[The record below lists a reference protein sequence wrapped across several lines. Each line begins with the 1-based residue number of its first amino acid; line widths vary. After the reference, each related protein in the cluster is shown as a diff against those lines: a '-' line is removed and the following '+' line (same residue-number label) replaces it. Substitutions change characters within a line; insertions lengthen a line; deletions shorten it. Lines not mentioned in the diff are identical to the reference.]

1 MCKRIIK
8 YLLWYA
14 HEHSKFRL
22 AEINSIASMFDIKL
36 SWIEEPSEQP
46 FCLFS
51 LSSESDARKIMSRCV
66 LGKSLYELWC
76 DSDKISDVHKRLKNC
91 PKTFLAQYSNS
102 DQSFRIRIESFG
114 KKLRKDEKLE
124 KIEEFHYLPFEGPI
138 ELTKPDHSF
147 HLIEYYGL
155 DPNNVPEKPT
165 RIFFGRWICDGQRSM
180 INKFNLKQRKFI
192 GNTSMDPTLSLIM
205 ANMAKIKKNDFVLD
219 PFVGSGSVFV
229 PAAYFGAYV
238 MGTDIDYL
246 MIHGKAKP
254 TRYKQKKREPDECIK
269 SNLKQYNLQ
278 DRYLDVLVADAS
290 LPLWRNQSLIDAVIT
305 DPPYGI
311 REASERI
318 GTKKNYV
325 IPTHLIDGHI
335 PSKITYS
342 LQNIIKDLLNLCAF
356 CLTLGGRLVYWLP
369 VFKEDFKEDCIP
381 SHPCLALIS
390 FCEQVLTSHSSRYLI
405 TMEKIFEPQLMD
417 NTDATVPETTSQF
430 RHKFF
435 QALKNAKDS
444 DHNG

>member
-1 MCKRIIK
+1 MTR
-8 YLLWYA
+8 
-14 HEHSKFRL
+14 
-22 AEINSIASMFDIKL
+22 
-36 SWIEEPSEQP
+36 EE
-46 FCLFS
+46 
-51 LSSESDARKIMSRCV
+51 KI
-66 LGKSLYELWC
+66 
-76 DSDKISDVHKRLKNC
+76 D
-91 PKTFLAQYSNS
+91 
-102 DQSFRIRIESFG
+102 
-114 KKLRKDEKLE
+114 

-138 ELTKPDHSF
+138 QLNEPNHSF

-155 DPNNVPEKPT
+155 DPNTVPEKPY
-165 RIFFGRWICDGQRSM
+165 RIFFGRWVCDGQRTM

-205 ANMAKIKKNDFVLD
+205 ANMAKIKKNDIVLD

-246 MIHGKAKP
+246 MLHGKAKP
-254 TRYKQKKREPDECIK
+254 TRYKQKMREPDESVK

-278 DRYLDVLVADAS
+278 NQYIDVLVADAS
-290 LPLWRNQSLIDAVIT
+290 LPLWRKESLIDAVIT

-318 GTKKNYV
+318 GTKKNYI

-356 CLTLGGRLVYWLP
+356 CLILGGRLVYWLP
-369 VFKEDFKEDCIP
+369 VFREDFKEEYIP
-381 SHPCLALIS
+381 SHPCLTLIS
-390 FCEQVLTSHSSRYLI
+390 YCEQVLTSHSSRYLI
-405 TMEKIFEPQLMD
+405 TMEKTQEPQFMEEI
-417 NTDATVPETTSQF
+417 DALVSETTNEF
-430 RHKFF
+430 RNKFF
-435 QALKNAKDS
+435 QAIKKTKEPNHVIDCFQK
-444 DHNG
+444 